1 MDYGQCLVVVAEKH
15 MKRVNVL
22 LGLALA
28 ASATG
33 ALAADVSGSFS
44 AALGNYTTGFT
55 SDDGLLTGSVV
66 SSFTGKSGYD
76 IFTVKVDGISLTDLL
91 PGKDDYY
98 YFSAPVLAG
107 FHTIA
112 VTGKSYGGSFV
123 GSYEVA
129 SVPEPDT
136 AALALAGAAV
146 AMFTV
151 ARRRSA

>member
-1 MDYGQCLVVVAEKH
+1 MDYGQCLVVAEKL
-15 MKRVNVL
+15 MKRVNVW

-28 ASATG
+28 VSATG

-44 AALGNYTTGFT
+44 ASSGVYGTIFS
-55 SDDGLLTGSVV
+55 SDAGLLTGSVM
-66 SSFTGKSGYD
+66 SSFTGTSGYD
-76 IFTVKVDGISLTDLL
+76 IFTVKVDGFSVADLL

-98 YFSAPVLAG
+98 YFSAPVLSG
-107 FHTIA
+107 MHSIV

-129 SVPEPDT
+129 AVPEPDA

-146 AMFTV
+146 ALVTV
-151 ARRRSA
+151 ARRRRSA

>member
-1 MDYGQCLVVVAEKH
+1 

-28 ASATG
+28 ASVTG

-44 AALGNYTTGFT
+44 ASSGTYVTGFS
-55 SDDGLLTGSVV
+55 SDAGLLTGSVL
-66 SSFTGKSGYD
+66 SSFTGTSGYD
-76 IFTVKVDGISLTDLL
+76 IFTVKVDGFSVADLL

-107 FHTIA
+107 LHMIA
-112 VTGKSYGGSFV
+112 ITGKSYGGSFV

-129 SVPEPDT
+129 AVPEPDA
-136 AALALAGAAV
+136 AALALAGAGV
-146 AMFTV
+146 ALFTV
-151 ARRRSA
+151 VRRRRSV